1 MCFSFKSSLFAKLW
15 HIETTMINT
24 TVRKALRIKSVLSA
38 LTGKLQGAR
47 SKLLMTEKF
56 RKQTKRELTGTVK
69 KEDMRQCH
77 PCKVLCWTPSQFGSN
92 V

>member
-1 MCFSFKSSLFAKLW
+1 MCFSFKRSLFAKLW

-47 SKLLMTEKF
+47 SKLLNTENSM
-56 RKQTKRELTGTVK
+56 KQTMSVLTGTVK
-69 KEDMRQCH
+69 KEEIRQCH

>member
-1 MCFSFKSSLFAKLW
+1 MCFSFNRSLFAKLW

-38 LTGKLQGAR
+38 LAGNLQGAR
-47 SKLLMTEKF
+47 SKLLNTENSM
-56 RKQTKRELTGTVK
+56 KQTMSVLTGTVK
-69 KEDMRQCH
+69 KEEIRQCH